1 MRLTSYN
8 IAAKRLKAGC
18 CLAIHV
24 ENMWGYMEEGDMVNA
39 QCAREKALMLDSLI
53 CTLAR
58 WKPTILS
65 GKTQSATFTIDSGNF
80 TIPFLSNGI
89 TVNGL
94 LIAGNFIT
102 YEGGN
107 ADVFKSFQYSIENF
121 ISPND
126 DSIQPS
132 LVVVDNQGTLDCV
145 YIESMSPLSSI
156 AGNVISSP
164 GITISATATS
174 EVDYIGV
181 PSCLTDLQVLS
192 IIKKIDELCE
202 AECGC

>member
-65 GKTQSATFTIDSGNF
+65 GKTQSATFTINSGNY
-80 TIPFLSNGI
+80 TIPFLSGSVTI
-89 TVNGL
+89 NGL
-94 LIAGNFIT
+94 LVGGNFVT

-107 ADVFKSFQYSIENF
+107 NDVFTSFQDSVNSL

-126 DSIQPS
+126 DTVQVSS
-132 LVVVDNQGTLDCV
+132 LAVGNQNTLEIIYVDSL
-145 YIESMSPLSSI
+145 SPLS
-156 AGNVISSP
+156 
-164 GITISATATS
+164 ISAETLSSGVTVSATVTN
-174 EVDYIGV
+174 EVNYIGV

>member
-39 QCAREKALMLDSLI
+39 QCAREKAIMLDSLI

-65 GKTQSATFTIDSGNF
+65 GKTRSATFTINSGNYS
-80 TIPFLSNGI
+80 IPFISGPVTI
-89 TVNGL
+89 NGL
-94 LIAGNFIT
+94 LVGGNFVT

-107 ADVFKSFQYSIENF
+107 NDVFTSFQDSANSL

-126 DSIQPS
+126 DTVQASS
-132 LVVVDNQGTLDCV
+132 LAIGNQITLEMIYVDSL
-145 YIESMSPLSSI
+145 SPLS
-156 AGNVISSP
+156 
-164 GITISATATS
+164 ISADTLSNNVTVSATVTS

>member
-18 CLAIHV
+18 CLAIHM

-53 CTLAR
+53 CTLGR

-65 GKTQSATFTIDSGNF
+65 GKTKSITITIDSG
-80 TIPFLSNGI
+80 TLPIPFILGEI

-94 LIAGNFIT
+94 LIGGNST
-102 YEGGN
+102 AYEGGN
-107 ADVFKSFQYSIENF
+107 VGVFQLTQDSINNL

-126 DSIQPS
+126 DSVHASSVAI
-132 LVVVDNQGTLDCV
+132 DNQITLDIN
-145 YIESMSPLSSI
+145 YIESMSPISI
-156 AGNVISSP
+156 SAEKISSN
-164 GITISATATS
+164 ATVSVTQTD
-174 EVDYIGV
+174 EEDYIGV

>member
-24 ENMWGYMEEGDMVNA
+24 ENMWGYMEEGDIVNA

-65 GKTQSATFTIDSGNF
+65 GKTQSATFTINSGNY
-80 TIPFLSNGI
+80 TIPFLSGSVTI
-89 TVNGL
+89 NGL
-94 LIAGNFIT
+94 LVGGNFIT

-107 ADVFKSFQYSIENF
+107 NDVFTSFQDSVNSL

-126 DSIQPS
+126 DTVQVSS
-132 LVVVDNQGTLDCV
+132 LAVGNQNTLEIIYVDSL
-145 YIESMSPLSSI
+145 SPLS
-156 AGNVISSP
+156 
-164 GITISATATS
+164 ISADTLSNNVTVSATVTN

>member
-65 GKTQSATFTIDSGNF
+65 GKTQSATFTIDSG
-80 TIPFLSNGI
+80 TLPIPFILGEI

-94 LIAGNFIT
+94 LIGGNST
-102 YEGGN
+102 AYEGGN
-107 ADVFKSFQYSIENF
+107 VGVFQLTQDSINNL

-126 DSIQPS
+126 DSVHASSVAI
-132 LVVVDNQGTLDCV
+132 DNQITLDIN
-145 YIESMSPLSSI
+145 YIESMSPISI
-156 AGNVISSP
+156 SAEKISSN
-164 GITISATATS
+164 ATVSVTQTD
-174 EVDYIGV
+174 EEDYIGV

>member
-65 GKTQSATFTIDSGNF
+65 GKTQSATFTIDSGNY
-80 TIPFLSNGI
+80 TIPFLSGSVTI
-89 TVNGL
+89 NGL
-94 LIAGNFIT
+94 LVGGNFVT
-102 YEGGN
+102 YEGSN
-107 ADVFKSFQYSIENF
+107 NDVFTSFQDSVNSL

-126 DSIQPS
+126 DTVQVSS
-132 LVVVDNQGTLDCV
+132 LAVGNQNTLEMIYVDSL
-145 YIESMSPLSSI
+145 SPLS
-156 AGNVISSP
+156 
-164 GITISATATS
+164 ISAETLSSGVTVSATVTN
-174 EVDYIGV
+174 EVNYTGV

>member
-65 GKTQSATFTIDSGNF
+65 GKTQSATFTIDSGNY
-80 TIPFLSNGI
+80 TIPFLSGSVTI
-89 TVNGL
+89 NGL
-94 LIAGNFIT
+94 LVGGNFVT

-107 ADVFKSFQYSIENF
+107 NDVFTSFQDSINNL

-126 DSIQPS
+126 DTVQASS
-132 LVVVDNQGTLDCV
+132 LAVGNQNTLEMIYVDSL
-145 YIESMSPLSSI
+145 SPLS
-156 AGNVISSP
+156 
-164 GITISATATS
+164 ISAETLSSGVTVSATVTS
-174 EVDYIGV
+174 EVNYIGV

>member
-80 TIPFLSNGI
+80 TIPFLSGSVTI
-89 TVNGL
+89 NGL
-94 LIAGNFIT
+94 LVGGNFVT

-107 ADVFKSFQYSIENF
+107 NDVFTSFQDSVNSL

-126 DSIQPS
+126 DTVQASS
-132 LVVVDNQGTLDCV
+132 LAIGNQITFEVIYVDSL
-145 YIESMSPLSSI
+145 SPLS
-156 AGNVISSP
+156 ISSD
-164 GITISATATS
+164 ILSNNVTVSATVTN

>member
-65 GKTQSATFTIDSGNF
+65 GKTQSATFTINSGNY
-80 TIPFLSNGI
+80 TIPFLSGSVTI
-89 TVNGL
+89 NGL
-94 LIAGNFIT
+94 LVGGNFVT

-107 ADVFKSFQYSIENF
+107 NDVFTSFQDSVNSL

-126 DSIQPS
+126 DTVQVSS
-132 LVVVDNQGTLDCV
+132 LAVGNQNTLEMIYVDSL
-145 YIESMSPLSSI
+145 SPLS
-156 AGNVISSP
+156 
-164 GITISATATS
+164 ISAETLSSGVTVSATVTS
-174 EVDYIGV
+174 EVNYIGV

>member
-80 TIPFLSNGI
+80 TIPFLSG
-89 TVNGL
+89 TVTINGL
-94 LIAGNFIT
+94 LVGGNFVT

-107 ADVFKSFQYSIENF
+107 NDVFTSFQDSVNNL

-126 DSIQPS
+126 DTVQASS
-132 LVVVDNQGTLDCV
+132 LAIENQITFEVIYVDSL
-145 YIESMSPLSSI
+145 SPLS
-156 AGNVISSP
+156 ISSD
-164 GITISATATS
+164 ILSNNVTVSATVTN

>member
-39 QCAREKALMLDSLI
+39 QCAREKALMLESLI
-53 CTLAR
+53 CTLGR
-58 WKPTILS
+58 WHPTISS
-65 GKTQSATFTIDSGNF
+65 GKTKSITITIDSG
-80 TIPFLSNGI
+80 TLPIPFILGEI

-94 LIAGNFIT
+94 LIGGNST
-102 YEGGN
+102 AYEGGN
-107 ADVFKSFQYSIENF
+107 VGVFQLTQDSINNL

-126 DSIQPS
+126 DSVHASSVAI
-132 LVVVDNQGTLDCV
+132 DNQITLDIN
-145 YIESMSPLSSI
+145 YIESMSPISI
-156 AGNVISSP
+156 SAEKISSN
-164 GITISATATS
+164 ATVSVTQTD
-174 EVDYIGV
+174 EEDYVGV

>member
-39 QCAREKALMLDSLI
+39 QCVREKAIMLDSLI

-65 GKTQSATFTIDSGNF
+65 GKTQSATFTINSG
-80 TIPFLSNGI
+80 TYPIPFISGPVTI
-89 TVNGL
+89 NGL
-94 LIAGNFIT
+94 LVGGNFVT

-107 ADVFKSFQYSIENF
+107 NDVFTSFQDSANSS

-126 DSIQPS
+126 DTVQASS
-132 LVVVDNQGTLDCV
+132 LAIGNQITLEMIYVDSL
-145 YIESMSPLSSI
+145 SPLS
-156 AGNVISSP
+156 
-164 GITISATATS
+164 ISADTLSNNVTVSATVTN

>member
-39 QCAREKALMLDSLI
+39 QCAREKALMLDALI
-53 CTLAR
+53 CTLGR
-58 WKPTILS
+58 WHPTISS
-65 GKTQSATFTIDSGNF
+65 GKTKSITITIDSG
-80 TIPFLSNGI
+80 TLPIPFILGEI

-94 LIAGNFIT
+94 LIGGNST
-102 YEGGN
+102 AYEGGN
-107 ADVFKSFQYSIENF
+107 VGVFQLTQDSINNL

-126 DSIQPS
+126 DSVHASSVAI
-132 LVVVDNQGTLDCV
+132 DNQITLDIN
-145 YIESMSPLSSI
+145 YIESMSPISI
-156 AGNVISSP
+156 SAEKISSN
-164 GITISATATS
+164 ATVSVTQTD
-174 EVDYIGV
+174 EEDYVGV